1 LADHVHIGNFVE
13 IKKSQIGEGSKAN
26 HLAYVGDATV
36 GARVN
41 IGAGVITCN
50 YDGVNKHATIIGDD
64 AFIGTDSQL
73 VAPVIIGRGAFI
85 AAGSTI
91 AKDAPEDALTICR
104 AREQKSFPGWK
115 RPAKKK

>member
-1 LADHVHIGNFVE
+1 VHIGNFVE
-13 IKKSQIGEGSKAN
+13 IKQTTLGDDTKAN

-50 YDGVNKHATIIGDD
+50 YDGVRKHQTQIGDD

-73 VAPVIIGRGAFI
+73 VAPVSIGRGAYI

-91 AKDAPEDALTICR
+91 VKDAPEGALTINR
-104 AREQKSFPGWK
+104 AREQKSFPNWK
-115 RPAKKK
+115 PRLKN